1 MSKNALFYA
10 MCAKKYALLLRASKV
25 FTNFAQNSGLCAK
38 HTFCAYIEIFIFASL
53 ELKLFIMV
61 LKTRD
66 RLIEVARQLFA
77 RKGIE
82 NTTMNDIASA
92 SDKGRRTIY
101 TYFKNKRDIF
111 NAVVEQETETLVKRL
126 SEIENKDISAP
137 LKIEEYMVCR
147 FETMRE
153 IVSRNGSL
161 KAGFFRDVRK
171 VDRARKAIS
180 EAEIQILTRILKQG
194 VEDGAFADCNPEQT
208 ATVMVHCI
216 HGLDVPYIRDN
227 LAEHGLE
234 QNTVMRNVI
243 DIILNGIRRRLPCDM
258 PIIPDSPLANL

>member
-1 MSKNALFYA
+1 
-10 MCAKKYALLLRASKV
+10 
-25 FTNFAQNSGLCAK
+25 
-38 HTFCAYIEIFIFASL
+38 
-53 ELKLFIMV
+53 MV

-111 NAVVEQETETLVKRL
+111 NAVVEQETESLMRSLTD
-126 SEIENKDISAP
+126 IETRDISP
-137 LKIEEYMVCR
+137 SEKLEQYITCR

-171 VDRARKAIS
+171 VDRARKIIS
-180 EAEIQILTRILKQG
+180 TREIEILSRILRQG
-194 VEDGAFADCNPEQT
+194 QDEGQFATCNAEH
-208 ATVMVHCI
+208 AAMVIVHCI
-216 HGLDVPYIRDN
+216 HGLDIPYIRDN
-227 LAEHGLE
+227 LTDQGMD
-234 QNTVMRNVI
+234 QQSVMRQLT
-243 DIILNGIRRRLPCDM
+243 DIILNGIRKRMPCD
-258 PIIPDSPLANL
+258 IPVTQELS